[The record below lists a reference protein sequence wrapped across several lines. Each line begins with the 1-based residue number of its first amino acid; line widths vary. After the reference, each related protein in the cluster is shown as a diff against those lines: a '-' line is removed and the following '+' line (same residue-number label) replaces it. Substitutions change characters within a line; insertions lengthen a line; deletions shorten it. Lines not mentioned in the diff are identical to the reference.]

1 MTYVEFEKL
10 APLPAGHGIST
21 PSFVAQAPCQ
31 GLEED
36 EGREVLEPIAVI
48 GLSLTF
54 PQTASSPEAFWQML
68 VDGKSALTEIP
79 KDRFNWKSF
88 FDENGK
94 AHFVAEDIAAFD
106 AQFFS
111 ITPNEAACMDPQQ
124 RWLLETAYRAFEN
137 AGVSLEQA
145 AGSKTSV
152 HIGSFNND
160 YSLLLQKD
168 LTTPKRYFATGTE
181 AGMLANRLSWFF
193 DLKGPSMQVDTACSS
208 SLNAL
213 HLACQNMR
221 CGEADMGLVGGCNL
235 FFNPE
240 SMCAMSDMTFLSP
253 DGISYAFDHRAN
265 GYSRGEGLGLVV
277 IKLLSRAIEDGDTIR
292 AVIRATGANQ
302 DGRTP
307 GITQPNAEAQ
317 MALIRDTYRSAGLDP
332 RVPAPRLV
340 TLLKLERSMS
350 VSEGSEGASGIAGL
364 IKTVLVLESGSI
376 PQNIW
381 LERVNPQIP
390 LDEWNIQFPAQSMP
404 WPSHGLR
411 RASINS
417 FGFGGSNT
425 HAVVDDARH
434 YLQNH
439 GLSGIHTTAPD
450 PTDSTSNQMSPE
462 NQALEVRTTVGSKES
477 DFVEGFPP
485 VLLVLSSSD
494 RDGLTRWVTSYQTY
508 LSKDCSSIKDHTFL
522 NNLAFTLGSK
532 RSHLAWRS
540 YAIASSVAV
549 LKNDI
554 ADLLST
560 PVRSKPAF
568 TVGFVFTGQGAQW
581 SSMGQGLLLYPIFNQ
596 AMIDADQQ
604 LQEWGELARD
614 SKTSRLGEPAFSQ
627 PICTALQIAIVK
639 LLRSWNIVPAAV
651 IGHSSGEIAAAF
663 CSGAISDVHALRIAY
678 LRGLSISRRECN
690 GEKEEAMM
698 AVGLSDANVQEY
710 LKPSTTEGGQSFISI
725 GCINSPR
732 NVTLSGTRPQLVA
745 LQQNLIS
752 DGVFAR
758 LLPVNCAYHSESMA
772 MVGTDYLQLLRSCP
786 SSPAA
791 SMTSTMISS
800 ISGGTVSTQ
809 ELRSEDY
816 WVRNLI
822 SPVRFADAIQ
832 KLFESNPRTKAHTK
846 ESSITPPDFLVEV
859 GPSATL
865 RTSIRE
871 NLAGIGRTNDIGY
884 GSILVK
890 GSPAVDTAMHLAGSL
905 HSRGCPVDLLHINC
919 LGLESQP
926 RLLTDLPGY
935 PFDHSQKYWIE
946 SRLSKNFR
954 FRQHDEHELLGT
966 AVIDWNPLDARWR
979 KILKPSENEWMAD
992 HKVNGSVLL
1001 PAAAFIA
1008 MAIEAAKRLVHPDQE
1023 ILAYRIQN
1031 ATFTTAIVLSPDQ
1044 DGTEVEMRLGQ
1055 DYGYVEESRHSLRR
1069 TFQLFVLA
1077 GQEWSECSHG
1087 TVILDYQTR
1096 SQQLGAEIP
1105 VHEKEN
1111 DNSFIAR
1118 CSTSLQNHNLYPWL
1132 RSAGM
1137 QYGPTFQTLTS
1148 VAVHGRG
1155 GEATGI
1161 VRPKVRGASILHPT
1175 MLDGIFQL
1183 MFPALQSKGELHP
1196 SAMLPTRVD
1205 NLWISANGAANTNE
1219 KLAIQAHAHGL
1230 LQGFRHAEFSM
1241 EGRQLD
1247 SGATIISTTGFRAVF
1262 MTDTLRGYD
1271 QHRSKKLCYNVDWR
1285 PAITHLDNPAIS
1297 ALCRIPTATIQDRP
1311 SRDLLRLAAGV
1322 YITKALR
1329 DERRHEAPLKPHLQK
1344 YTAWM
1349 HQALAELHIDNPMYL
1364 GLRWVDILTHPEL
1377 QDQILSK
1384 LEEGAYSICHIYS
1397 KIGSRLPDLL
1407 TGRLD
1412 ALEYLFDDDLMTNF
1426 YAAHLRDQ
1434 LTSKMSAYM
1443 DLSVHQNPNL
1453 RIIEVGAGTGGMT
1466 KAILKHILQHGDS
1479 EMGTPRFANYTYT
1492 DISANFVESF
1502 QNIFK
1507 GNEHRAAFEKLDV
1520 EKDPATQEKFRS
1532 RTPLVTLERWDL
1544 LLKSTGFSGVDI
1556 HWPDHEDEHLR
1567 DLSILVSTASEL
1579 QNRLPQV
1586 PQRISIIIGENRG
1599 FQQAV
1604 AKELQVR
1611 YLEQGMQGCGIL
1623 NFQEIDEESLLEDGH
1638 CIMLVE
1644 LGRSILY
1651 NITEADLS
1659 CIKTIVQRSES
1670 LVWVTGGGDFQA
1682 SADPKMSL
1690 ATGLCRTLRSEMAGK
1705 RFANLALEEGCS
1717 VQRVVHHTLGV
1728 YTATTTAELEQ
1739 QEAEYQEVNG
1749 VLQISRV
1756 VEASYLDQHVLAKIV
1771 PQKATMQPLQGFE
1784 GRELGLMMESVGAL
1798 DSLVF
1803 VEDVSVKEL
1812 PGPHEVDVKV
1822 RASGLLFRD
1831 VLIASGLYDD
1841 TSFGL
1846 EFAGTVIDAGS
1857 DTGLTAGQQICGWAH
1872 GCTKTRVRCT
1882 VSAVQSI
1889 PQGMTFAE
1897 AASIPV
1903 AYCTAYHCLVTV
1915 ARMKPGE
1922 TILIHSGAGGT
1933 GQAAIQ
1939 LAKHLNARIFATV
1952 GNEEKK
1958 AFLSRAHGIPE
1969 SNILSSRSPSF
1980 KDEILAMTQG
1990 HGVDI
1995 VLNSL
2000 RDEALHA
2007 SLECLAPFGRFVDLG
2022 RKNYATLPM
2031 SLLSRSIT
2039 FATVDLSHT
2048 LGSDPGQLGDALK
2061 AVMDLFAKRVFTLSQ
2076 PLSVFGVSRVTE
2088 AFRHM
2093 QSGKSMGKIVIEL
2106 GQEDHVKVASRT
2118 IPASLF
2124 HPNASYLVAG
2134 GLGGIGRSVARWMAN
2149 RGAKNLILLSRSAL
2163 HREDA
2168 QQLITELQRKGVRVE
2183 TPACDI
2189 ADEEALALVLA
2200 SCSQKLP
2207 PIKGCIQ
2214 STLAL
2219 NDKSFQDM
2227 TQQSFLTAIRPKVH
2241 GSWNLHK
2248 LLPNDLDFFILFSSI
2263 QGIVGSKFQANY
2275 ACGNVYQDA
2284 LARHRVRNGQ
2294 KAFSLDIG
2302 IMRSVGVVAEHEE
2315 VSRWLELQGYMGLEE
2330 EELHAILEYHCD
2342 PRLPVLS
2349 ERKCQVVTGLHTPM
2363 ALEAKGLAESPW
2375 LRRPFFNHLRQ
2386 IGIDEMLLQGG
2397 TGRSHEDNGD
2407 GKPQAGSTV
2416 DFITGLQAAKTTE
2429 EACDLVCDALA
2440 TKLSASLGVPRED
2453 IDVSKPAFAYGAD
2466 SLSAIGISHWLEREM
2481 ACQVS
2486 VFEILDRMS
2495 VMELSR
2501 VAARKSGLL
2510 KGLYDG

>member
-1 MTYVEFEKL
+1 
-10 APLPAGHGIST
+10 
-21 PSFVAQAPCQ
+21 
-31 GLEED
+31 
-36 EGREVLEPIAVI
+36 
-48 GLSLTF
+48 
-54 PQTASSPEAFWQML
+54 
-68 VDGKSALTEIP
+68 
-79 KDRFNWKSF
+79 
-88 FDENGK
+88 
-94 AHFVAEDIAAFD
+94 
-106 AQFFS
+106 
-111 ITPNEAACMDPQQ
+111 
-124 RWLLETAYRAFEN
+124 
-137 AGVSLEQA
+137 
-145 AGSKTSV
+145 
-152 HIGSFNND
+152 
-160 YSLLLQKD
+160 
-168 LTTPKRYFATGTE
+168 
-181 AGMLANRLSWFF
+181 
-193 DLKGPSMQVDTACSS
+193 
-208 SLNAL
+208 
-213 HLACQNMR
+213 
-221 CGEADMGLVGGCNL
+221 
-235 FFNPE
+235 
-240 SMCAMSDMTFLSP
+240 
-253 DGISYAFDHRAN
+253 
-265 GYSRGEGLGLVV
+265 
-277 IKLLSRAIEDGDTIR
+277 
-292 AVIRATGANQ
+292 
-302 DGRTP
+302 
-307 GITQPNAEAQ
+307 
-317 MALIRDTYRSAGLDP
+317 
-332 RVPAPRLV
+332 
-340 TLLKLERSMS
+340 
-350 VSEGSEGASGIAGL
+350 
-364 IKTVLVLESGSI
+364 
-376 PQNIW
+376 
-381 LERVNPQIP
+381 
-390 LDEWNIQFPAQSMP
+390 
-404 WPSHGLR
+404 
-411 RASINS
+411 
-417 FGFGGSNT
+417 
-425 HAVVDDARH
+425 
-434 YLQNH
+434 
-439 GLSGIHTTAPD
+439 
-450 PTDSTSNQMSPE
+450 
-462 NQALEVRTTVGSKES
+462 
-477 DFVEGFPP
+477 
-485 VLLVLSSSD
+485 
-494 RDGLTRWVTSYQTY
+494 
-508 LSKDCSSIKDHTFL
+508 
-522 NNLAFTLGSK
+522 
-532 RSHLAWRS
+532 
-540 YAIASSVAV
+540 
-549 LKNDI
+549 
-554 ADLLST
+554 
-560 PVRSKPAF
+560 
-568 TVGFVFTGQGAQW
+568 
-581 SSMGQGLLLYPIFNQ
+581 
-596 AMIDADQQ
+596 
-604 LQEWGELARD
+604 
-614 SKTSRLGEPAFSQ
+614 
-627 PICTALQIAIVK
+627 
-639 LLRSWNIVPAAV
+639 
-651 IGHSSGEIAAAF
+651 
-663 CSGAISDVHALRIAY
+663 
-678 LRGLSISRRECN
+678 
-690 GEKEEAMM
+690 M
-698 AVGLSDANVQEY
+698 AV
-710 LKPSTTEGGQSFISI
+710 
-725 GCINSPR
+725 
-732 NVTLSGTRPQLVA
+732 
-745 LQQNLIS
+745 
-752 DGVFAR
+752 
-758 LLPVNCAYHSESMA
+758 
-772 MVGTDYLQLLRSCP
+772 VGTDYLQLLRSCP

-800 ISGGTVSTQ
+800 ISGETVSAQ

-832 KLFESNPRTKAHTK
+832 KLFESNPRTKGHTK
-846 ESSITPPDFLVEV
+846 ESSMTPPDFIVEI

-905 HSRGCPVDLLHINC
+905 HSRGCPVDLLRINC

-935 PFDHSQKYWIE
+935 PFDHSRKYWIE

-954 FRQHDEHELLGT
+954 FRQHHEHELLGT

-1008 MAIEAAKRLVHPDQE
+1008 MAIEAAKRLVHPDQK

-1096 SQQLGAEIP
+1096 SEQLGAEIP
-1105 VHEKEN
+1105 LHEKEN
-1111 DNSFIAR
+1111 DDSFTAR
-1118 CSTSLQNHNLYPWL
+1118 CSTSLQNQNLYPWL

-1148 VAVHGRG
+1148 VAVHGKG

-1183 MFPALQSKGELHP
+1183 MFPALQSQGELHP

-1219 KLAIQAHAHGL
+1219 ELAIQAHAHGL

-1241 EGRQLD
+1241 EGRQLHD
-1247 SGATIISTTGFRAVF
+1247 GTTIMSTTGFRAVF

-1271 QHRSKKLCYNVDWR
+1271 QHPYKKLCYNVDWR

-1297 ALCRIPTATIQDRP
+1297 ALCRTPTATIQDRP
-1311 SRDLLRLAAGV
+1311 SRDLLCLAAGV

-1329 DERRHEAPLKPHLQK
+1329 DKRRHEAPLKPHLQK

-1349 HQALAELHIDNPMYL
+1349 HQALAELHINNPMYL
-1364 GLRWVDILTHPEL
+1364 GLRWVNILTHPGL
-1377 QDQILSK
+1377 QDQILSE
-1384 LEEGAYSICHIYS
+1384 LEESAYSICQLYS
-1397 KIGSRLPDLL
+1397 KIGSRLPDLV

-1412 ALEYLFDDDLMTNF
+1412 ALEYFFDGDQMTNF
-1426 YAAHLRDQ
+1426 YAAYLPDQ
-1434 LTSKMSAYM
+1434 LTSKVSAYM
-1443 DLSVHQNPNL
+1443 DLSAHQNPNL

-1466 KAILKHILQHGDS
+1466 KAILKHILQHGES

-1502 QNIFK
+1502 RTIFK
-1507 GNEHRAAFEKLDV
+1507 GNEHRATFKKLDV
-1520 EKDPATQEKFRS
+1520 EKDPAAQGGKMFLIEDINAERSVLPFVFGLLPGWWLENFRA
-1532 RTPLVTLERWDL
+1532 RTPLVTVEKWDL

-1556 HWPDHEDEHLR
+1556 HWPDHEDEHCR
-1567 DLSILVSTASEL
+1567 YLSVLVSTASEL

-1586 PQRISIIIGENRG
+1586 PQRISIIIGENRD

-1604 AKELQVR
+1604 AQELQAR
-1611 YLEQGMQGCGIL
+1611 FLEQGVEGCAIF
-1623 NFQEIDEESLLEDGH
+1623 NSQEIDEDSLLEDGH

-1644 LGRSILY
+1644 LGGSILY
-1651 NITEADLS
+1651 NITEADFS
-1659 CIKTIVQRSES
+1659 CIKTIAQHSES
-1670 LVWVTGGGDFQA
+1670 LVWVTGGGDFQG
-1682 SADPKMSL
+1682 SIDPKMSL
-1690 ATGLCRTLRSEMAGK
+1690 ATGLCRTLRSEMVGN

-1717 VQRVVHHTLGV
+1717 VQRVVHHTLNV
-1728 YTATTTAELEQ
+1728 YTATTTVEVEQ

-1756 VEASYLDQHVLAKIV
+1756 VEASYLDQHILAKTV
-1771 PQKATMQPLQGFE
+1771 PQKVSMQPLRGFE

-1798 DSLVF
+1798 NSLVF
-1803 VEDVSVKEL
+1803 VEDFSVKEL
-1812 PGPHEVDVKV
+1812 LGPHEVDVEV
-1822 RASGLLFRD
+1822 RASGLIFRD

-1846 EFAGTVIDAGS
+1846 EFAGTVIDAGC
-1857 DTGLTAGQQICGWAH
+1857 DTGLAAGQQICGWAH
-1872 GCTKTRVRCT
+1872 GCMKTRVRCT
-1882 VSAVQSI
+1882 ASAVQSI

-1897 AASIPV
+1897 AASIPA

-1915 ARMKPGE
+1915 ARMKQGE

-1969 SNILSSRSPSF
+1969 NNILSSRSPSF
-1980 KDEILAMTQG
+1980 KDKILAMTQG

-2000 RDEALHA
+2000 RDEALDA

-2031 SLLSRSIT
+2031 SLLSRNIT
-2039 FATVDLSHT
+2039 FATVDLSRT

-2061 AVMDLFAKRVFTLSQ
+2061 AALDLFAKRVFTLSQ
-2076 PLSVFGVSRVTE
+2076 PLSIFGVSRVTE

-2106 GQEDHVKVASRT
+2106 DQEDQVKVAART
-2118 IPASLF
+2118 ISTSLF
-2124 HPNASYLVAG
+2124 DPNASYLVAG

-2163 HREDA
+2163 HKEDA

-2214 STLAL
+2214 STMAL
-2219 NDKSFQDM
+2219 NDQPFQDM
-2227 TQQSFLTAIRPKVH
+2227 TQQSFLAAIRPKVH

-2248 LLPNDLDFFILFSSI
+2248 LLPNDLDFFILFSSV

-2315 VSRWLELQGYMGLEE
+2315 LSQWLELQGYMGLEE
-2330 EELHAILEYHCD
+2330 EELHAILEHHCD

-2349 ERKCQVVTGLHTPM
+2349 ELKCQVVTGLHTPM

-2375 LRRPFFNHLRQ
+2375 LRRPFFSHLRQ
-2386 IGIDEMLLQGG
+2386 IGIDEMLLQGS
-2397 TGRSHEDNGD
+2397 TGRGHADKGD
-2407 GKPQAGSTV
+2407 GNSQAGSTV
-2416 DFITGLQAAKTTE
+2416 DFITRLQAAKTPE

-2440 TKLSASLGVPRED
+2440 TRLSTSLGVPRED
-2453 IDVSKPAFAYGAD
+2453 IDVSKPAFAHGAD
-2466 SLSAIGISHWLEREM
+2466 SLSAIGISYWLEREM
-2481 ACQVS
+2481 GCQVS

-2501 VAARKSGLL
+2501 IAVKKSGHL